1 MVNDQL
7 EIISNHAG
15 AIVGF
20 KLKAKESVYAK
31 VASSFISFEQ
41 AEINLKRNRESVF
54 CSGKSN
60 AKDIWSKTLGKI
72 EVKGGTDEQYR
83 TFYSAMYRTL
93 FFRRSF
99 MK

>member
-1 MVNDQL
+1 MNDQL
-7 EIISNHAG
+7 EITSNHAG

-41 AEINLKRNRESVF
+41 AEINLKREIGNQSFAQV
-54 CSGKSN
+54 KSN

>member
-7 EIISNHAG
+7 EITSNHAG

-41 AEINLKRNRESVF
+41 AEINLKREIGNQSFAQVKAMLKI
-54 CSGKSN
+54 SG
-60 AKDIWSKTLGKI
+60 AKHW
-72 EVKGGTDEQYR
+72 VKLR
-83 TFYSAMYRTL
+83 
-93 FFRRSF
+93 
-99 MK
+99 